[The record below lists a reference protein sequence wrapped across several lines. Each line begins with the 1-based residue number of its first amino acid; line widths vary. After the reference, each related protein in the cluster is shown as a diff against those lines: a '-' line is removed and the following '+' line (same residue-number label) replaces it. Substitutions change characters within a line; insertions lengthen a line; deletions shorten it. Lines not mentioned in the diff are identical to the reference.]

1 MFQLFNPKVT
11 FSCWMTLLLIVI
23 EFLFFYLQPEA
34 WASSLQSGFVAASW
48 WNLVFLLQLA
58 TSTDCSFRHMQK
70 HFMSTPPQ
78 LFKMVAIRHVDSCR
92 GVIVMNNSHSQLF
105 GNFINLF
112 HLSWLNLL
120 AFLFREKLIRL
131 LHVALLSNLK
141 NILRMDVKPVFCMLE
156 TRGMISKISNLL
168 VSVVKTVKCKKLKSS
183 KPQIVLF
190 FVRGTKFRHFP
201 IVSETLTENVLR
213 TSGVLL
219 PFQSC

>member
-1 MFQLFNPKVT
+1 
-11 FSCWMTLLLIVI
+11 LLDDFASDRNWVFI
-23 EFLFFYLQPEA
+23 FLFTA
-34 WASSLQSGFVAASW
+34 WVLSFFIAVWICCSQ
-48 WNLVFLLQLA
+48 LVELGVPLA
-58 TSTDCSFRHMQK
+58 TSTDCSFRHIQK

-78 LFKMVAIRHVDSCR
+78 LFKMVAIWHVDSCR

-105 GNFINLF
+105 GNFINM
-112 HLSWLNLL
+112 SWLDLL